1 LPFEAT
7 LQSLVNQT
15 DQRFHVYI
23 GDDASPENPLPLLE
37 KYRQNDFSYY
47 RFEENLVTVASETM
61 GTLPVIGR
69 RVILGHDSGR

>member
-1 LPFEAT
+1 MQPLAIVIPYHRLAFFEAT

-37 KYRQNDFSYY
+37 KYRQNRLFLLS
-47 RFEENLVTVASETM
+47 V
-61 GTLPVIGR
+61 
-69 RVILGHDSGR
+69 